1 MIATALVVGGAL
13 LGLSSAPHCA
23 GMCGPLQC
31 GLLGIRPATSTPSTS
46 RLANVL
52 AANAG
57 RLTVYAAFGA
67 LAGTFGAFGQGLF
80 ATEKLRLGLRLLAA
94 LALVA
99 SAVKLAGYTD
109 ILAPFER
116 VSAPLFRGVRRIV
129 APLLPGVAGQP
140 ESPFRAFA
148 AGLLWG
154 TVPCAVV
161 WGAILAAT
169 GAGGPLGGALVL
181 LAFGVA
187 TLPALL
193 GVGLLTEIAARFA
206 PKLGSSRLLAVPVA
220 ALALYAGGSA
230 IRDYARPH
238 ACCDSGKAASAIVD
252 AGR

>member
-1 MIATALVVGGAL
+1 MIATALVAGGAL
-13 LGLSSAPHCA
+13 LGLSSAPHCV

-31 GLLGIRPATSTPSTS
+31 GLLGVRPATSSTS
-46 RLANVL
+46 TSSIAAVL

-57 RLTVYAAFGA
+57 RLTVYATFGA
-67 LAGTFGAFGQGLF
+67 LAGSFGAFGQGLF
-80 ATEKLRLGLRLLAA
+80 ATEKLRLALRLLAA

-99 SAVKLAGYTD
+99 SAAKLAGYTD
-109 ILAPFER
+109 LLAPFER
-116 VSAPLFRGVRRIV
+116 VSTPLFRGVRKLV
-129 APLLPGVAGQP
+129 GPLLPTGSQP
-140 ESPFRAFA
+140 GGPLRAFA

-193 GVGLLTEIAARFA
+193 GVGLLTEIVARFL
-206 PKLGSSRLLAVPVA
+206 PKAANSRLLAVPVA

-230 IRDYARPH
+230 LRDYARPH
-238 ACCDSGKAASAIVD
+238 ACCDSGKAASAVID
-252 AGR
+252 ASAH